1 MAVVVKGVLLFLV
14 EAPGATSVAFHNK
27 MVLMLML
34 VLSCNIKAV
43 LQDSKGAWSSR
54 GDACLGPE
62 EVTCLLQCELVKHDV
77 GEATPLHLCYSC
89 SGERCRHWLRW
100 CTVPGVGEEA
110 GANVSLMRVLVS
122 LVLPGSWLL
131 MHSCVLLLL
140 WVCQWWREWS
150 APHTEGRNGVN
161 THHLILISSF

>member
-1 MAVVVKGVLLFLV
+1 MVVMVKGMLLFLV

-62 EVTCLLQCELVKHDV
+62 DVTRFT
-77 GEATPLHLCYSC
+77 A
-89 SGERCRHWLRW
+89 
-100 CTVPGVGEEA
+100 A
-110 GANVSLMRVLVS
+110 
-122 LVLPGSWLL
+122 
-131 MHSCVLLLL
+131 
-140 WVCQWWREWS
+140 
-150 APHTEGRNGVN
+150 
-161 THHLILISSF
+161 